1 MHPESQAALAAL
13 EQELEHLRS
22 AVDHIDQT
30 RSIAQ
35 NVVESVGVI
44 QRKYAEH
51 LDALLAVQK
60 EAVREAGTLRQEQFD
75 ELSASA
81 RRHILESAARAKK
94 YLEEYNAEMKQG
106 LLASGDMA
114 TAMLRDV
121 AEQAGGVIASTGEQ
135 LHGQL
140 DALLSDVR
148 HQLERMHEQAG
159 EQIVAGSS
167 NAARHIDEIAGR
179 AAGAVQG
186 LDARARGHLDEL
198 GALAKGSV
206 QDVLARAKEM
216 IEEAGN
222 QSKRI
227 YAAIKKTQDQQT
239 TEFEK
244 VTVSADALIASSGKL
259 VRSIDAIDFPARMQ
273 SIESDI
279 HSLHYNFNS
288 AMSRI
293 DALGKSNEQAMQ
305 LLGEDVVGKLGR
317 MEMFTEKAVRTHGD
331 EMEKRFREQDS
342 QVRNLRILLVVVLL
356 FNLLIAAGVLLLWN
370 RAPEAPP
377 PVTPAAQVAP
387 DTLAAQPETI
397 PEKDAPPTGRRRT
410 R

>member
-30 RSIAQ
+30 RSVSQ
-35 NVVESVGVI
+35 KVVDAVGVI

-51 LDALLAVQK
+51 LDALLEVQK
-60 EAVREAGTLRQEQFD
+60 ESLRETGSLRQAQYD
-75 ELSASA
+75 ELSAGA
-81 RRHILESAARAKK
+81 RRHILESAARARK
-94 YLEEYNAEMKQG
+94 YLEEYNAEMQQG
-106 LLASGDMA
+106 LAMSGETA
-114 TAMLRDV
+114 TTAVREV
-121 AEQAGGVIASTGEQ
+121 AARAGGLIESTGAQ
-135 LHGQL
+135 LQQQL
-140 DALLSDVR
+140 DALVGDVR
-148 HQLERMHEQAG
+148 QQIERMHEQAS
-159 EQIVAGSS
+159 ELIAAGSGS
-167 NAARHIDEIAGR
+167 AARHIDEIAGR
-179 AAGAVQG
+179 ASGAVQG
-186 LDARARGHLDEL
+186 LDARARGHFDEL
-198 GALAKGSV
+198 GALAKGTV
-206 QDVLARAKEM
+206 HDILTQAKET
-216 IEEAGN
+216 IDEAGN

-227 YAAIKKTQDQQT
+227 FAAIKKTQDQQN

-305 LLGEDVVGKLGR
+305 QFGDEIVGKLGR
-317 MEMFTEKAVRTHGD
+317 MEMFTEKAIRSQGD
-331 EMEKRFREQDS
+331 EVDKRFREQDA
-342 QVRNLRILLVVVLL
+342 QVRNLRILLIVVLL

-377 PVTPAAQVAP
+377 ATTPAARVAP

-397 PEKDAPPTGRRRT
+397 PEEDAPPARRKRT

>member
-35 NVVESVGVI
+35 KVVEAVGLI
-44 QRKYAEH
+44 QRKYIEH

-60 EAVREAGTLRQEQFD
+60 DAVREAGALRQEQFD
-75 ELSASA
+75 ELSAAA
-81 RRHILESAARAKK
+81 RRHILESAARARK

-106 LLASGDMA
+106 IVAEGEVA
-114 TAMLRDV
+114 TATVREV
-121 AEQAGGVIASTGEQ
+121 AQRAGGLIASTSEQ
-135 LHGQL
+135 VRGQL
-140 DALLSDVR
+140 EDLVADVQQ
-148 HQLERMHEQAG
+148 QLERMHGQAA
-159 EQIVAGSS
+159 EHIMAGSS
-167 NAARHIDEIAGR
+167 SAARHIDEIAGR

-198 GALAKGSV
+198 GVLAKGSV
-206 QDVLARAKEM
+206 QDILTQAKET

-227 YAAIKKTQDQQT
+227 FAAIKKTQDQQT

-293 DALGKSNEQAMQ
+293 DALGKSNEEAMR
-305 LLGEDVVGKLGR
+305 LFGEEIAGKLGR

-331 EMEKRFREQDS
+331 EVEKRFREQDA
-342 QVRNLRILLVVVLL
+342 QVRNLRLLLLVVLL
-356 FNLLIAAGVLLLWN
+356 LNLLVAVGVLLLWN
-370 RAPEAPP
+370 RAPEVPP
-377 PVTPAAQVAP
+377 PATPVEQIAT
-387 DTLAAQPETI
+387 DTLP
-397 PEKDAPPTGRRRT
+397 APTEQATEDTPPPARRR
-410 R
+410 RAR